1 MKGGGQK
8 GERKMGYINNRK
20 YLLQKRR
27 DLRNNP
33 TDAEKYLWR
42 ELKNRQLCGRKF
54 RRQHSVGNY
63 IIDFYCPEEK
73 LAIEVDGEQHSYGEQ
88 LKYDEE
94 RTRYLQTFGIVVLRI
109 KNTDVLFSRDEV
121 VKRIEKYIKMEST
134 P

>member
-1 MKGGGQK
+1 
-8 GERKMGYINNRK
+8 MGYINNRK